1 MKEFNIPFHGFYESA
16 HDAIMDDVVN
26 QICENR
32 DNGAVNPD
40 LSCYL
45 QDSINWEAA
54 EIDYAREYTDNFA
67 SAYNIK
73 GLQFVELD
81 SPREYNF
88 TTDRIFAKCSN
99 AEFNR
104 MLRLVKGA
112 KLDKVCRDNLTSRD
126 GFSSFYSP
134 DYKTWGNWTTWDN
147 NQNSQVVEA
156 YALEMGYTDDSSI
169 QWGLMENDISNGVIS
184 NIIDKHCKP
193 NVIDRVYRIADYL
206 TIRAHRGRF

>member
-54 EIDYAREYTDNFA
+54 EIDYAREYTDNFG
-67 SAYNIK
+67 SAYGIK
-73 GLQFVELD
+73 GLQFTELD

-88 TTDRIFAKCSN
+88 ATDRIFTKCSN
-99 AEFNR
+99 SEFNR
-104 MLRLVKGA
+104 MLQLVKGDR
-112 KLDKVCRDNLTSRD
+112 LDKVCRENLTSRV
-126 GFSSFYSP
+126 GFSSFYNP
-134 DYKTWGNWTTWDN
+134 DYKTWGHWTAWDN

-156 YALEMGYTDDSSI
+156 YAIEMDYTDDSI
-169 QWGLMENDISNGVIS
+169 TQWELMESDISNGVIHS
-184 NIIDKHCKP
+184 IIETNCKP
-193 NVIDRVYRIADYL
+193 DILQRVYKIADYL
-206 TIRAHRGRF
+206 TVRAQR